1 MGFLKGLFSGG
12 ETVKAVAEGVGSLI
26 GDVKTAITGR
36 DPELEAKLAQA
47 QVELNKIEAASP
59 SIFIAGWRPFIGW
72 TCGLALAW
80 NYIAIPVIAIW
91 AKRPLPEIDMSQL
104 YPLII
109 ALLGLGV
116 YRTAE
121 KIKGVNGS
129 H

>member
-12 ETVKAVAEGVGSLI
+12 ETVKAVADGVGSLI

-59 SIFIAGWRPFIGW
+59 SLFVAGWRPFIGW

-80 NYIAIPVIAIW
+80 NYIVMPILSIW
-91 AKRPLPEIDMSQL
+91 IQRPLPEIDMSQL

-121 KIKGVNGS
+121 KIKGAQGN